1 MTFYQFKE
9 ILKRI
14 AATVVMKV
22 SGMLAVG
29 SFAGVEPIKNAA
41 MAAGVGVLEV
51 IEELAKA
58 YKEDGV
64 LTDDEINSAFSDV
77 EEIAPVPDDLA

>member
-1 MTFYQFKE
+1 MTFSQLKE

-22 SGMLAVG
+22 SGLLAIG
-29 SFAGVEPIKNAA
+29 SLADVEPIKNAL
-41 MAAGVGVLEV
+41 MAAGIGVLEV

-64 LTDDEINSAFSDV
+64 LTDDEINSAFSA
-77 EEIAPVPDDLA
+77 EEESA

>member
-64 LTDDEINSAFSDV
+64 LTDDEINAAFSDV

>member
-1 MTFYQFKE
+1 MTFFQFKE

-14 AATVVMKV
+14 AATVIMKV

-29 SFAGVEPIKNAA
+29 SFAGIEPLKTAA
-41 MAAGVGVLEV
+41 IAAGVGVLEV

-64 LTDDEINSAFSDV
+64 LTDDEINAAFSDV
-77 EEIAPVPDDLA
+77 EEEQA